1 VFEQVVGCLGFKVW
15 VEVISPHESCVAV
28 SP

>member
-1 VFEQVVGCLGFKVW
+1 VFEQVVGCLEFKVW